1 MATTA
6 TSKQLDAKLAD
17 RAAKVLRVNSRTE
30 AIPIALKETA
40 ALEEFKGL
48 MVKYRGK
55 VTLAGEQAP
64 ERIQQTNTS
73 LRGKG

>member
-6 TSKQLDAKLAD
+6 TSLRLDLELAD
-17 RAAKVLRVNSRTE
+17 KAAKVLGVSTRTE
-30 AIPIALKETA
+30 AIHIALREIV

-55 VTLAGEQAP
+55 ATFAGESAP
-64 ERIQQTNTS
+64 EQ
-73 LRGKG
+73 

>member
-6 TSKQLDAKLAD
+6 TSMRLDTKLAD
-17 RAAKVLRVNSRTE
+17 RAAKVLGVNSRTE
-30 AIPIALKETA
+30 AIHIALKEIV

-55 VTLAGEQAP
+55 ATLAGEQAP
-64 ERIQQTNTS
+64 ER
-73 LRGKG
+73 